1 MDSRP
6 KQGSSNAR
14 QRLDLF
20 IETMRGEY
28 PFGEPGCEYCAK
40 LSTVSQHLLDLS
52 CGAHQWSSVPSCD
65 LGLSNEERPRRYLVA
80 GYSNP
85 ERGGLPNPLCFCFP
99 LFIYRSTPGSE
110 LMHLV
115 CLAAESTVALS
126 GGLYWEDEQLKKDSL
141 EDYCRFMNPLNERLW
156 PTERENPSRSVESC
170 DQLTEPAT
178 HTLEDISYSES
189 IAALVRFW
197 SQSRERL
204 LQKIQW

>member
-6 KQGSSNAR
+6 KPGSSKAHR
-14 QRLDLF
+14 RLDLF
-20 IETMRGEY
+20 IKSMRGGH
-28 PFGEPGCEYCAK
+28 PFGAPGCEYCAE

-52 CGAHQWSSVPSCD
+52 CGAHQWASMPSCD
-65 LGLSNEERPRRYLVA
+65 LGVSNEKRSRRYLIA

-99 LFIYRSTPGSE
+99 LFIYRSASGSE
-110 LMHLV
+110 LTHLV

-126 GGLYWEDEQLKKDSL
+126 GGLYWEDEQLKKDSF
-141 EDYCRFMNPLNERLW
+141 EDYCRFMNPLSERLW
-156 PTERENPSRSVESC
+156 PAEKANPSSPVESC
-170 DQLTEPAT
+170 DQLTESAT

-189 IAALVRFW
+189 IAALLRFW